1 MKINFLSSKTYLGSK
16 TKEAKIRK
24 LSISKDRIMT
34 VSVDNLKWMGI
45 EDAVLIGMEEGT
57 EFKGV
62 LDSNLYIAPSKVNDD
77 RSFLVNKLGVKYRR
91 IYLRDVLSSLGWDIG
106 DNQYAV
112 YDIVKVKDEDGVFC
126 LVPREIKKNK
136 FEKGE

>member
-1 MKINFLSSKTYLGSK
+1 MKINFLSSKTYVGSK

-34 VSVDNLKWMGI
+34 ISVDNLKWMGI
-45 EDAVLIGMEEGT
+45 EDAVIIGMEEGA

-62 LDSNLYIAPSKVNDD
+62 LDSNLYIAPSKVEDE
-77 RSFLVNKLGVKYRR
+77 RSFLLNKQGEKYRR
-91 IYLRDVLSSLGWDIG
+91 IYLRDV
-106 DNQYAV
+106 QYAV

-126 LVPREIKKNK
+126 LVPREIKKSK

>member
-45 EDAVLIGMEEGT
+45 EDAVLIGMEEGA
-57 EFKGV
+57 EFRGV
-62 LDSNLYIAPSKVNDD
+62 LDSNLYIAPSKVEDE
-77 RSFLVNKLGVKYRR
+77 RSFLVNKLGVKYRC

-112 YDIVKVKDEDGVFC
+112 YDIVKIKDEDGVFC

>member
-1 MKINFLSSKTYLGSK
+1 MVKNYDRAGF
-16 TKEAKIRK
+16 AKDIHGQPYPIIGFGTGKKRPTQNRMDD
-24 LSISKDRIMT
+24 LVI
-34 VSVDNLKWMGI
+34 NLK
-45 EDAVLIGMEEGT
+45 
-57 EFKGV
+57 
-62 LDSNLYIAPSKVNDD
+62 DSDICHPVQGPQPKQ
-77 RSFLVNKLGVKYRR
+77 GEKYRR

-126 LVPREIKKNK
+126 LVPREIKKSK

>member
-1 MKINFLSSKTYLGSK
+1 MKINFLSSKVYVGSK

-34 VSVDNLKWMGI
+34 ISVDNLKWMGI
-45 EDAVLIGMEEGT
+45 EEGA

-62 LDSNLYIAPSKVNDD
+62 LDSNLYIAPSKVEDE
-77 RSFLVNKLGVKYRR
+77 RSFLLNKQGEKYRR

-112 YDIVKVKDEDGVFC
+112 YDIVKIKDEDGVFC
-126 LVPREIKKNK
+126 LVPREIKKSK

>member
-62 LDSNLYIAPSKVNDD
+62 LDSNLYIAPSKVDDD

>member
-1 MKINFLSSKTYLGSK
+1 MKINFLSSKTYVGSK

-34 VSVDNLKWMGI
+34 ISVDNLKWMGI
-45 EDAVLIGMEEGT
+45 EDAVLIGMEEGA

-62 LDSNLYIAPSKVNDD
+62 LDSNLYIAPSKVEDE
-77 RSFLVNKLGVKYRR
+77 RSFLLNKQGEKYRR

-112 YDIVKVKDEDGVFC
+112 
-126 LVPREIKKNK
+126 
-136 FEKGE
+136 

>member
-136 FEKGE
+136 FEKGK

>member
-1 MKINFLSSKTYLGSK
+1 MKINFLSSKTYVGSK

-34 VSVDNLKWMGI
+34 ISVDNLKWMG
-45 EDAVLIGMEEGT
+45 MEEGA

-62 LDSNLYIAPSKVNDD
+62 LDSNLYIAPSKVEDE
-77 RSFLVNKLGVKYRR
+77 RSFLLNKQGEKYRR

-126 LVPREIKKNK
+126 LVPREIKKSK

>member
-1 MKINFLSSKTYLGSK
+1 
-16 TKEAKIRK
+16 
-24 LSISKDRIMT
+24 MT
-34 VSVDNLKWMGI
+34 ISVDNLKWMGV
-45 EDAVLIGMEEGT
+45 EDAVLVGMEEGA

-62 LDSNLYIAPSKVNDD
+62 LDSNLYIAPSKVEDE
-77 RSFLVNKLGVKYRR
+77 RSFLLNKQGEKYRR

-126 LVPREIKKNK
+126 LVPREIKKSK

>member
-1 MKINFLSSKTYLGSK
+1 MKINFLSSKVYVGSK

-34 VSVDNLKWMGI
+34 ISVDNLKWMGI
-45 EDAVLIGMEEGT
+45 EDAVLIGMEEGA

-62 LDSNLYIAPSKVNDD
+62 LDSDLYIAPSKVEDE
-77 RSFLVNKLGVKYRR
+77 RSFLLNKQGEKYRR

-106 DNQYAV
+106 DNQYVV
-112 YDIVKVKDEDGVFC
+112 YDIVKIRDEDGVFC
-126 LVPREIKKNK
+126 LVPREIKKSK